1 MGSFLGL
8 SRNVRLGM
16 ALDQAMVVGK
26 SMTRHAKGIKTATK
40 AAKAKG
46 GVADDGNTGSREE
59 KLKAYYESVTPGTPE
74 VRG

>member
-1 MGSFLGL
+1 MKYPDPSALGSFLGL

-40 AAKAKG
+40 AAKAARAEK
-46 GVADDGNTGSREE
+46 VAAKKKPR
-59 KLKAYYESVTPGTPE
+59 KESARHG
-74 VRG
+74 